1 MATEFP
7 TEDAQRVENG
17 DTQGSATTSE
27 GNRPR
32 KKGRACIP
40 CHERKLKCNA
50 SGLGSPCTR
59 CITSGRADI
68 CIPFPE
74 RPRWYDQ
81 ALPADLYIS
90 DLTREKTS
98 VKRRKTANAS
108 YTSVPDIL
116 GETQLPGSDHMG
128 TSLVEINPLLDDPRN
143 ISNLDDN
150 PPANEHNSGTK
161 ASDGELSARTSTC
174 WLVSPLGSKATD
186 HETVAKG
193 TDESCVAVEEE
204 DAHLQMYLEM
214 SKWPFDG
221 ASPTK
226 LSHPESGREVI
237 ELLEGEDSIAIL
249 GEALGRK
256 QRGRLVRIVLKDPHR
271 PGDPSRSHPQM
282 DAVDYEYLQRKGA
295 FRMPP
300 REARDKMIRLYFER
314 VYPYTPV
321 LDREEFIQ
329 EYRADQCSP
338 FVLSAMLANVVP
350 YMSLEL
356 LLEAG
361 FSDRLAAQKSFYSK
375 AQLLYDFCAERRPLR
390 LLQGSLILSSLSP
403 SFSPD
408 RDFRYWLTNSVRLA
422 IQMGFHREHVFKNLG
437 PGTAKLFRRIWWAL
451 YNRDVLLNVS
461 GHYTVRR
468 IRDCDFD
475 TKSLTEDDWEPPT
488 AEPRDD
494 LIPPIPRIQKLYFLE
509 ACKLSIICGQ
519 FIQTFRTAGVT
530 PSEEDCLRVGNAL
543 TSWRCALPVEFH
555 LQGVG
560 QWTAQN
566 IWILLIIALSYR
578 LECILC
584 RALRQRYQSF
594 NDHEK
599 AQEAAQKQENAL
611 FEVDTVIER
620 VLQNGI
626 AHLFPLSLTT
636 CVSAVLALH
645 IESALQPN
653 ISPGQKFVT
662 RARIHTGLT
671 YMRETCEYWG
681 ALKWTLRMLEV
692 IVEQTGLSATPT
704 AKPVADADGSNT
716 TDPPRSPQF
725 PISFSEVDDTLNLGV
740 DDLWGPL
747 MRRDDDWVQDFL
759 GSNLL
764 RPDTDFDL

>member
-7 TEDAQRVENG
+7 TEDTQGVENG

-27 GNRPR
+27 GNRAR

-74 RPRWYDQ
+74 RPRC
-81 ALPADLYIS
+81 
-90 DLTREKTS
+90 
-98 VKRRKTANAS
+98 VKRRKTANTS
-108 YTSVPDIL
+108 YASVPDVL
-116 GETQLPGSDHMG
+116 GETQLQGSDHIG

-143 ISNLDDN
+143 ISNLNDN

-161 ASDGELSARTSTC
+161 ASD
-174 WLVSPLGSKATD
+174 
-186 HETVAKG
+186 G

-422 IQMGFHREHVFKNLG
+422 IQMGFHREHVLKNLG
-437 PGTAKLFRRIWWAL
+437 PGTAKLFRRIWWTL

-488 AEPRDD
+488 AEPLDD

-509 ACKLSIICGQ
+509 ACKLSIIFCTGLGGQ

-555 LQGVG
+555 LEGVG

-725 PISFSEVDDTLNLGV
+725 SISFSEVDDTLNLGV